1 MGFIF
6 DSEGNA
12 YFRHPYYFRYGS
24 DGIFVILKRKC
35 LLIKM
40 NWDIFILKI
49 IIE

>member
-1 MGFIF
+1 MLTLNILIIF
-6 DSEGNA
+6 DKVQMNL
-12 YFRHPYYFRYGS
+12 
-24 DGIFVILKRKC
+24 GIFVILKRKC